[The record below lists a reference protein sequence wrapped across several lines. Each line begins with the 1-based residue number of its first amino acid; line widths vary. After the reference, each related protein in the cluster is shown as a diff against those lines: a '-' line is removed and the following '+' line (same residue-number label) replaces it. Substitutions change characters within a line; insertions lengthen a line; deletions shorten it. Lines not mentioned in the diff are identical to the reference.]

1 MNVGQ
6 STRAI
11 PGILNSKNV
20 IWIFF
25 SEPMKCPL
33 KFFMLYFA
41 KIEVEKMDLL
51 WVKSEG
57 IYFLNMR
64 SKVIAPKLNIIFFY
78 FTLTNY
84 RLNE

>member
-20 IWIFF
+20 ILIFF
-25 SEPMKCPL
+25 TEPMKCPL
-33 KFFMLYFA
+33 YFFMLYFA

-57 IYFLNMR
+57 RYFLNMR
-64 SKVIAPKLNIIFFY
+64 SKVIAPKINIFFY
-78 FTLTNY
+78 FTLFNQ
-84 RLNE
+84 L